1 VTRLA
6 TWLRFWLQFWPT
18 MLLLLPQALWVRQ
31 TAPRFAAAAGATEGT
46 VFAGGDSVRTAPSA
60 AKQLLGI
67 GDSIVAG
74 VGCAQQSQALTA
86 TTASALATAS
96 GDSIRWQAL
105 GKSGADAARVL
116 RMLQQHPPRVTPHYI
131 VLSTGVNDV
140 TSLKSCRRWRSD
152 LRQLL
157 DALQHAAPEARIAVA
172 AVPPLQHFP
181 ALPQPLRTVLGWR
194 AAQFN
199 HVLTTLLSE
208 YPLIGLVRLDFDA
221 EQARG
226 GFAADGYHPSVAN
239 YEQFGGMA
247 AAALLSVPSGASAR
261 HIPRHTAS
269 DTASDTSK
277 DNAREMA

>member
-1 VTRLA
+1 MVLPEPVTRLVI
-6 TWLRFWLQFWPT
+6 WLRFWSA

-31 TAPRFAAAAGATEGT
+31 TAPRFAAAAGAAEGMMYA
-46 VFAGGDSVRTAPSA
+46 VGGSERAASSA
-60 AKQLLGI
+60 AKHLLGI

-86 TTASALATAS
+86 STATALAIAT

-105 GKSGADAARVL
+105 GKSGADASRVL
-116 RMLQQHPPRVTPHYI
+116 RLLQQHKPLVTPHYI

-152 LRQLL
+152 LHHLL
-157 DALQHAAPEARIAVA
+157 DALQHNAPKACIAVA

-194 AAQFN
+194 AAQFSQ
-199 HVLTTLLSE
+199 VQTAVLSE

-226 GFAADGYHPSVAN
+226 GFAADGYHPTVAN
-239 YEQFGGMA
+239 YKQFGDMA
-247 AAALLSVPSGASAR
+247 AAALLSIRSGASASQ
-261 HIPRHTAS
+261 I
-269 DTASDTSK
+269 D
-277 DNAREMA
+277 